1 MSSHR
6 YNKEEGRST
15 SKLYGD
21 GVMSKLVQGLDRQCY
36 SALSMDVNF
45 VRALIILLQRI
56 FSFPFPYH
64 GRNFRVVL
72 RRA

>member
-1 MSSHR
+1 MSSHK

-21 GVMSKLVQGLDRQCY
+21 GVMSKLVQGPENAIQLY
-36 SALSMDVNF
+36 LWMSNF

-64 GRNFRVVL
+64 GRNFRVIL